1 MSIQANEI
9 LKPRTI
15 KRPTQKDGDHVRA
28 GKQQNVIPHST
39 YLTQTAYEME
49 EPLGDYSTELY

>member
-9 LKPRTI
+9 LAARTM
-15 KRPTQKDGDHVRA
+15 KRPMQKDWDHVQA
-28 GKQQNVIPHST
+28 GKQKNVIPPDT

>member
-1 MSIQANEI
+1 MSIQSYEI
-9 LKPRTI
+9 LAARTI

-28 GKQQNVIPHST
+28 GKQKNVIPPDT

-49 EPLGDYSTELY
+49 ESLGDYSTELY